1 MLHAPYA
8 PFLFSPQAPSWD
20 ALTAG
25 PKHSE
30 LVYQESCYIGGGAEE
45 VKGMR
50 VGNKHLFYSSIGK
63 SNVLE
68 DENRGSKH

>member
-1 MLHAPYA
+1 MLCAPYT

-25 PKHSE
+25 PKWSE
-30 LVYQESCYIGGGAEE
+30 LVYLETCYIGGGA
-45 VKGMR
+45 KGNKGAR
-50 VGNKHLFYSSIGK
+50 AGNKHLFYSSTGK

-68 DENRGSKH
+68 DENRGNKH